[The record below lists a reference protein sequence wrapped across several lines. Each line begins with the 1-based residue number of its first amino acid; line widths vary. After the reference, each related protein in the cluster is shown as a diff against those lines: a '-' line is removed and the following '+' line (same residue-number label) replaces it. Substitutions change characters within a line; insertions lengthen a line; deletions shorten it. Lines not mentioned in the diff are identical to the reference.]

1 MPTRLITLLDV
12 FAAIAKAIAG
22 SPAALDCRVASLLAM
37 TEGWSIKLLRSVL
50 DKNPV
55 IASAAWQSRAASAA
69 LGDNVIPFLVMT
81 SWCDDK

>member
-12 FAAIAKAIAG
+12 FAAIAKTIAG

-55 IASAAWQSRAASAA
+55 MASAAWQSSASLATA
-69 LGDNVIPFLVMT
+69 NGGIE
-81 SWCDDK
+81 